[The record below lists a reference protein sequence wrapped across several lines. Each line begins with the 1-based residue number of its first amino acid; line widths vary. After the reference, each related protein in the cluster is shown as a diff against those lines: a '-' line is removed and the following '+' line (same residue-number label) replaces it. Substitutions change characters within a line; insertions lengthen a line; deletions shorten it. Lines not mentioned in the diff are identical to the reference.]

1 MLDVACSDHACV
13 FHVAL
18 LVHIQHSAALTA
30 DALTHAV
37 QVLRVLRPEGVYL
50 CISHGTP
57 LMRLPYLR
65 HESLLWHCSAAPL
78 RATEGLTLFA
88 CTKCPP
94 AQLQAARAA
103 RERELALQ
111 LLPSSPTA
119 AAAAVLDGAVEF
131 KHAVT
136 RKGPSNWRPV
146 NAIMRAAVPRDP
158 RSEAD
163 RQEVV
168 DSAAAAAAAAA
179 TTQAS
184 KQQQQQQPMLQI
196 TDNAAAV
203 AVHQS
208 AELLQQQHE
217 LQLKTLEFDAEAL
230 LLDSAADGEDG
241 SHSDAAAATTDFS
254 IVGGARAQRYSSSA
268 AF

>member
-1 MLDVACSDHACV
+1 VLTL
-13 FHVAL
+13 HVK
-18 LVHIQHSAALTA
+18 HI
-30 DALTHAV
+30 AV

-119 AAAAVLDGAVEF
+119 AAAAVLEGGAIEF

-136 RKGPSNWRPV
+136 RRGPGSWRPV
-146 NAIMRAAVPRDP
+146 NAIMRAAPPRAP

-168 DSAAAAAAAAA
+168 DIAAAAAAAAA
-179 TTQAS
+179 TATQAS
-184 KQQQQQQPMLQI
+184 KQQQQRQPMLQI
-196 TDNAAAV
+196 TDNAAAAGV
-203 AVHQS
+203 AVQS
-208 AELLQQQHE
+208 AELLLQQQQE

-230 LLDSAADGEDG
+230 LLDSAASGED
-241 SHSDAAAATTDFS
+241 SSYTDAAATDNRA
-254 IVGGARAQRYSSSA
+254 VGGARAQRYSSSA

>member
-1 MLDVACSDHACV
+1 
-13 FHVAL
+13 
-18 LVHIQHSAALTA
+18 
-30 DALTHAV
+30 
-37 QVLRVLRPEGVYL
+37 VLRPEGVYL

-119 AAAAVLDGAVEF
+119 AAAAAAVLDGSGAVEF

-136 RKGPSNWRPV
+136 RRAGNSWRPV
-146 NAIMRAAVPRDP
+146 NAIMRAAPPRDP

-163 RQEVV
+163 RQEAV
-168 DSAAAAAAAAA
+168 DTAAAAAA
-179 TTQAS
+179 TQAS
-184 KQQQQQQPMLQI
+184 KQLQQQQPMLQI
-196 TDNAAAV
+196 TDNAAAAGV
-203 AVHQS
+203 AVQS
-208 AELLQQQHE
+208 AEQLLQQQQE

-230 LLDSAADGEDG
+230 LLDSAASGED
-241 SHSDAAAATTDFS
+241 SSYSDAAATDTTA
-254 IVGGARAQRYSSSA
+254 VARAQRYSSSA

>member
-1 MLDVACSDHACV
+1 MYSEN
-13 FHVAL
+13 
-18 LVHIQHSAALTA
+18 I
-30 DALTHAV
+30 AV

-65 HESLLWHCSAAPL
+65 HEALLWHCSAAPL

-111 LLPSSPTA
+111 LLPSSPTPTA
-119 AAAAVLDGAVEF
+119 AAAAVLDGSGAVEF

-136 RKGPSNWRPV
+136 RRAGNSWRPV
-146 NAIMRAAVPRDP
+146 NAIMRAAPPRDP
-158 RSEAD
+158 RNEAD
-163 RQEVV
+163 RQEAV
-168 DSAAAAAAAAA
+168 DTAAAAAA
-179 TTQAS
+179 TQAS
-184 KQQQQQQPMLQI
+184 KQLQQQQQQPMLQI
-196 TDNAAAV
+196 TDHAAAAGA
-203 AVHQS
+203 AVQS
-208 AELLQQQHE
+208 ADLLLQQQQE

-230 LLDSAADGEDG
+230 LLDSAASGED
-241 SHSDAAAATTDFS
+241 STYSDAAVTDTTA
-254 IVGGARAQRYSSSA
+254 VGGARAQRYSSSA